1 MVDRTKRNHYNAN
14 RQAGARRPSWAKDQ
28 IGGKGRG
35 HCPHSSPFPV
45 AMTKGSHLF
54 PSRTQKL
61 SPSVPKVLGWTRPGR
76 IGRCRIPFRS
86 FSLEELLF
94 LLHERKA
101 CRGAQQNGMGAGT
114 ARSLPDSISMLLDRG
129 ASFCRLFGS
138 HYRRKIGMFGF

>member
-14 RQAGARRPSWAKDQ
+14 RQAGARRPSWGKDQ

-76 IGRCRIPFRS
+76 IGRCRNFIFLSSSMAEHPAVNRVVVGSSPTWGAYDQSRMRLVFLGNGEHTCISGSKIRKCN
-86 FSLEELLF
+86 EYVNVYAEAEL
-94 LLHERKA
+94 R
-101 CRGAQQNGMGAGT
+101 
-114 ARSLPDSISMLLDRG
+114 
-129 ASFCRLFGS
+129 
-138 HYRRKIGMFGF
+138 